1 MKPSTLLL
9 AALPKWL
16 DNFNHRNNNAPM
28 SKIKDY
34 AELTRFNRPIGSL
47 LLMWPTLW
55 ALWLAADGWPDWHLV
70 VIFVLGVFSMRSA
83 GCVINDFAD
92 RKVDG
97 FVDRTKNRPLPSGR
111 VSEKEALLLFTGLS
125 ILSFILVLLTDWKT
139 VLLSFVGLFLAALY
153 PFMKRYT
160 HLPQVFLGLAFSWA
174 IPMAY
179 SAQGGSLLDPELW
192 MLFVANS
199 FWTIAYD
206 TYYAMT
212 DRPDDIKIG
221 IKSTAILFG
230 QFDLLVIIVLQGL
243 TLSLLMWVGILAHLN
258 IIYFI
263 SLLVAVW
270 LFYQQYQ
277 QAKSRDRQACFKSFL
292 DNNRVGGCIFAGIL
306 LSYYL

>member
-1 MKPSTLLL
+1 
-9 AALPKWL
+9 
-16 DNFNHRNNNAPM
+16 M
-28 SKIKDY
+28 SKLQDY

-55 ALWLAADGWPDWHLV
+55 ALWLAADGWPEWHLIL
-70 VIFVLGVFSMRSA
+70 IFVLGVFSMRSA

-97 FVDRTKNRPLPSGR
+97 HVARTKNRPLPSGR
-111 VSEKEALLLFTGLS
+111 VSAGEALALFTGLS
-125 ILSFILVLLTDWKT
+125 
-139 VLLSFVGLFLAALY
+139 LLSFVLVLMTDLRTIMLSVVGLFLAALY

-160 HLPQVFLGLAFSWA
+160 HLPQLFLGLAFSWA

-179 SAQGGSLLDPELW
+179 SAQGGNLLDPELW
-192 MLFVANS
+192 MLFVANC

-212 DRPDDIKIG
+212 DRPDDLKVG

-230 QFDLLVIIVLQGL
+230 RHDLLIIVILQGL
-243 TLSLLMWVGILAHLN
+243 MLSLLMWIGVISALGVV
-258 IIYFI
+258 YFV
-263 SLLVAVW
+263 SLLLAIF

-277 QAKSRDRQACFKSFL
+277 QAKSRDRQACFRSFL
-292 DNNRVGGCIFAGIL
+292 DNNRVGLCVFAGIV
-306 LSYYL
+306 LSYYI